1 MIPTYMSNFSRFA
14 SCLFAL
20 SLLGTQAVKAQ
31 KKPKIKGN
39 RIVAP
44 YNASLDAFHTIILN
58 EDLKMSVVA
67 ADSSSVAILADD
79 NLPPIFKFQVTDSV
93 LTISTYYTI
102 TASKQL
108 DITLF
113 TPSLDSISMVAGEI
127 GITLDPR
134 FKSVN
139 AYASGGTNL
148 SVAGSTTHFS
158 LHLDKKAFA
167 VINGVFDVLS
177 LKMKDRAAATI
188 YADISENAQLQLSDR
203 AGVKWGGTTAHLS
216 AALLDNTNLDA
227 LELEATEAVVNASG
241 RARTELYVI
250 SHLTY
255 FAKDESQLDLY
266 GLPKIDLLEFSG
278 TSQLRKKR

>member
-1 MIPTYMSNFSRFA
+1 MSNYSHFA

-20 SLLGTQAVKAQ
+20 LLLGTQVVKAQ

-39 RIVAP
+39 RIVVP

-58 EDLKMSVVA
+58 EDLKINVVA

-79 NLPPIFKFQVTDSV
+79 NLPPVFKFLVKDSV
-93 LTISTYYTI
+93 LIISTYYTI

-113 TPSLDSISMVAGEI
+113 TPTLDSISMVSGEI

-134 FKSVN
+134 FKSVK

-148 SVAGSTTHFS
+148 SVAGNIAYLS
-158 LHLDKKAFA
+158 LSLDEKAFA
-167 VINGVFDVLS
+167 VVNGVFDVFS
-177 LKMKDRAAATI
+177 LKMKDRAVATI
-188 YADISENAQLQLSDR
+188 YADVIENAQLQLSDK
-203 AGVKWGGTTAHLS
+203 AGVKWGGTVAHLS
-216 AALLDNTNLDA
+216 AALLGSTNLDA

-241 RARTELYVI
+241 SAKTELYVI

-255 FAKDESQLDLY
+255 FAKEESQLDLY

-278 TSQLRKKR
+278 TAQLKKKR

>member
-1 MIPTYMSNFSRFA
+1 MSNYSHFA

-20 SLLGTQAVKAQ
+20 LLLGTQVVKAQ

-39 RIVAP
+39 RIVVP
-44 YNASLDAFHTIILN
+44 YNESLDAFHTIVLN
-58 EDLKMSVVA
+58 EDLKINVVA

-79 NLPPIFKFQVTDSV
+79 NLPPVFKFLVKDSV
-93 LTISTYYTI
+93 LIISTYYTI

-113 TPSLDSISMVAGEI
+113 TPTLDSISMVSGEI

-134 FKSVN
+134 FKSVK

-148 SVAGSTTHFS
+148 SVAGNIAYLS
-158 LHLDKKAFA
+158 LSLDEKAFA
-167 VINGVFDVLS
+167 VVNGVFDVFS
-177 LKMKDRAAATI
+177 LKMKDRAVATI
-188 YADISENAQLQLSDR
+188 YADVSENAQLQLSDK
-203 AGVKWGGTTAHLS
+203 AGVKWGGTVAHLS
-216 AALLDNTNLDA
+216 AALLGSTNLDA

-241 RARTELYVI
+241 SAKTELYVI

-255 FAKDESQLDLY
+255 FAKEESQLDLY

-278 TSQLRKKR
+278 TAQLKKKR

>member
-1 MIPTYMSNFSRFA
+1 MSNYSHFA

-20 SLLGTQAVKAQ
+20 LLLGTQVVKAQ

-44 YNASLDAFHTIILN
+44 YNASLDAFHTIVLN
-58 EDLKMSVVA
+58 EDLKINVVA

-79 NLPPIFKFQVTDSV
+79 NLPPVFKFLVKDSV
-93 LTISTYYTI
+93 LIISTYYTI

-113 TPSLDSISMVAGEI
+113 TPTLDSISMVSGEI

-134 FKSVN
+134 FKSVK
-139 AYASGGTNL
+139 AYASGGANL
-148 SVAGSTTHFS
+148 SVAGNIAYLS
-158 LHLDKKAFA
+158 LSLDEKAFA
-167 VINGVFDVLS
+167 VVNGVFDVFS
-177 LKMKDRAAATI
+177 LEMKDRAVATI
-188 YADISENAQLQLSDR
+188 YADVSENAQLHLLDK
-203 AGVKWGGTTAHLS
+203 AGVKWGGTAAHLS
-216 AALLDNTNLDA
+216 AALLGSTNLDA

-241 RARTELYVI
+241 RAKTELYVI

-255 FAKDESQLDLY
+255 FAKEESQLDLY

-278 TSQLRKKR
+278 SAQLRKKR